1 MRLTRTILTTIALGA
16 IVLAAAS
23 CAKSRPS
30 RGGRIELYPTM
41 GTKGYISSGED
52 ATFRATGFSIFGTKS
67 NENTSGT
74 LFMDNLKV
82 SYTSG
87 KWDYSGDQY
96 WSPMTTHH
104 FFGIYPYSAA
114 GSGKY
119 IYSYDH
125 PSRSVTVTERA
136 SGDSDIDAG
145 GGALEDI
152 MYGYTERFYKIGDP
166 IMPVELHFRHAC
178 AAITINIRNV
188 SEEDVSSITG
198 IEISNLYRSAE
209 SLTLSTES
217 ITWTHPSKGGNI
229 TSSDINTTLPT
240 GGSGYT
246 PLLRTEMIIPQDFTS
261 VGESRIVLSFTVD
274 FSGSLADKKY
284 DIVLSDIPLPNGSA
298 ADNYKYLA
306 GNHYKYNL
314 DITGTSIA
322 FSVSIADW
330 IDDKDIELK

>member
-16 IVLAAAS
+16 ILLAAAS

-67 NENTSGT
+67 NEKTSGI

-87 KWDYSGDQY
+87 KWDYSGDRY
-96 WSPMTTHH
+96 WSPMTSHH
-104 FFGIYPYSAA
+104 FFGIYPYSAS

-119 IYSYDH
+119 IYNYDH

-145 GGALEDI
+145 EGALEDI

-166 IMPVELHFRHAC
+166 VIPVEMHFRHAC

-198 IEISNLYRSAE
+198 IQISNLYRSAA
-209 SLTLSTES
+209 SLTLTPTSA
-217 ITWTHPSKGGNI
+217 TWTSPYRGEVV

-240 GGSGYT
+240 GGTEYT
-246 PLLRTEMIIPQDFTS
+246 PLFGTEMIIPQDFTS
-261 VGESRIVLSFTVD
+261 VGENRIVLSFTVD
-274 FSGSLADKKY
+274 FSGSLADKGY

-322 FSVSIADW
+322 FSVNIADW